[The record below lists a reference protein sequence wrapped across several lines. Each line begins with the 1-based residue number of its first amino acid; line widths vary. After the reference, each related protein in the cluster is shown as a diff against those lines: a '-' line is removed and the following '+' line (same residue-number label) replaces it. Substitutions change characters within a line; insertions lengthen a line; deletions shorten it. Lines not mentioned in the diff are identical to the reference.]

1 MKFTDAYQLN
11 LYLFNRGLIS
21 GLYLSERGEY
31 EIESTIKDRDLL
43 KLLDEIWGDWRW
55 GETDG
60 ESNAIHGGFYNLF
73 LDSHDNLAMD
83 VSINDNFLDSWGNP
97 FDIEKILSIVCD
109 NLSLDSIDKEE
120 LLEYQICV
128 DIELEY
134 EDIEKS
140 DYTWSTFSIKSFEED
155 DELSTELNLKLN
167 QQSLDI
173 IKKGI
178 VQYLLEIHKKEN
190 SSYEGFS
197 LIIEDNYFS
206 DYSGTGCEEV
216 NGLRSF
222 LENYMID
229 IELKVDTLK

>member
-1 MKFTDAYQLN
+1 MKFTDAYQLI
-11 LYLFNRGLIS
+11 LYLFNKGLIS

-31 EIESTIKDRDLL
+31 EIESTTKDRELL
-43 KLLDEIWGDWRW
+43 KLLDQIWGDWRW

-60 ESNAIHGGFYNLF
+60 EPNAIHEGFYNLY

-97 FDIEKILSIVCD
+97 FEIEKILSIVCD

-128 DIELEY
+128 DVELEY

-140 DYTWSTFSIKSFEED
+140 DYTWSTFSIKSFDKD
-155 DELSTELNLKLN
+155 DELSKEINLKLN

-173 IKKGI
+173 IKENI
-178 VQYLLEIHKKEN
+178 VQYLLEIHKKEH
-190 SSYEGFS
+190 SSYKGFS
-197 LIIEDNYFS
+197 LIIVDNYFS
-206 DYSGTGCEEV
+206 DYSGTGYGED
-216 NGLRSF
+216 NGLKSF
-222 LENYMID
+222 LENYRID
-229 IELKVDTLK
+229 VELKVDTLK